1 MFITDKGKCGE
12 LFILTK
18 RLRDLRED
26 NDFKQEVVAKV
37 LGITRQQYQ
46 LYESGKREM
55 PMHHFITLA
64 LYYNVSLDYL
74 MATEISQQS
83 TNNKVNETGQITI
96 TSSNENVIT
105 TCYKVLSSGKMHCI

>member
-1 MFITDKGKCGE
+1 MFINDKGKCGE

-46 LYESGKREM
+46 LYESGKRKLPVDKLKILCE
-55 PMHHFITLA
+55 F
-64 LYYNVSLDYL
+64 YNVSADYIL
-74 MATEISQQS
+74 GLTDEI
-83 TNNKVNETGQITI
+83 KD
-96 TSSNENVIT
+96 
-105 TCYKVLSSGKMHCI
+105 L